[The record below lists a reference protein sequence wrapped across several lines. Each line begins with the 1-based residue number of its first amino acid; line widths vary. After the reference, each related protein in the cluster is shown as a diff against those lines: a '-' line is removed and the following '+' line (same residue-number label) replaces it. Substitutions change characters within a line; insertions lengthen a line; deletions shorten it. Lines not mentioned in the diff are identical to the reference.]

1 MNAGRLAY
9 VADVAQT
16 NKAVRRLQYAP
27 IREPHELG
35 VVLVVLLVFLTAP
48 TWHHTNA
55 VDVPKVLHPVSIIGA
70 AREDAMK
77 VTTTR
82 DGKVYFGVEQA
93 RSSNL
98 SQKISDRVK
107 DPEVE
112 WKVYIVADMR
122 ARWGSIKPVLDG
134 VHAAGIRRIAFLVDQ
149 RRSAAFR
156 M

>member
-1 MNAGRLAY
+1 MLQTWRKPTRLFG
-9 VADVAQT
+9 DFNT
-16 NKAVRRLQYAP
+16 LQFASVMSF
-27 IREPHELG
+27 
-35 VVLVVLLVFLTAP
+35 VVFVVLLVFLTAP

-55 VDVPKVLHPVSIIGA
+55 VDVPKVLHPVSMPGA
-70 AREDAMK
+70 GREAAMK
-77 VTTTR
+77 VTITR
-82 DGKVYFGVEQA
+82 DGKVYFGVEQV

-98 SQKISDRVK
+98 WQKISDRMK

-134 VHAAGIRRIAFLVDQ
+134 VHAAGICRIAFLVNQ
-149 RRSAAFR
+149 RRSAAFP